1 MIQLIYFLSLITG
14 LLTLYDL
21 SGRLITQY
29 KLVYFPI
36 RFFAVSS
43 ASRHYN
49 FVSLFGFFLAL
60 LLCLSLRFRLFSRSH
75 SLSFTLSIPYSSP
88 FMLFLPL
95 CATYLKKI
103 ATLFLVVFQNFCLF

>member
-29 KLVYFPI
+29 KLVYFLPL
-36 RFFAVSS
+36 VSS